1 MDSREHACVAI
12 TVHWCVGMKVF
23 LVVAAWDSVAV
34 VSVLGFV
41 EAKVSSFELVMER
54 EINDGI

>member
-1 MDSREHACVAI
+1 MDSREHACVTI
-12 TVHWCVGMKVF
+12 TVHWCAEMKVS